1 MASTTSV
8 LLLLFATVIATST
21 TSATARPCK
30 TIFFITSSSHP
41 NPNPNN
47 NPPRFTFFLTEIRQ
61 FRRSRSLPRPMLF
74 DRSITSSSSSSKS
87 SSLALIASD
96 VVTSEPYI
104 ASSSTLKAS
113 VSERTMDIMSIVGA
127 VIFGV
132 GCGVVTAATMYLF
145 WSLFAP
151 RRFEFCEDE
160 ESCDEE
166 NDQRVVVD
174 DDDDNEGC
182 FGVPVAGKAVPP
194 SADEVDRIA
203 AMK

>member
-41 NPNPNN
+41 NPNN

-74 DRSITSSSSSSKS
+74 DRSITSSKS

-166 NDQRVVVD
+166 NDQRVVD